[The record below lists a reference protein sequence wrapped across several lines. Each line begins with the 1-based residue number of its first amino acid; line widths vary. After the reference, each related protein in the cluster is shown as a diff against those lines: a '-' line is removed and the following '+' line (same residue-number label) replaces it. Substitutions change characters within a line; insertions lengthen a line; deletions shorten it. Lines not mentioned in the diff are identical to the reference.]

1 MTFVPRQSAKCLLA
15 SLLFILLCLP
25 DGLFAAQRAESTAGV
40 VVSGSPQSTEAGIRI
55 LKQGGTAADAAV
67 AVSLTLG
74 VTEPFNS
81 GLGGK
86 LVVLYY
92 DAASGKVSYLEAL
105 ETAPAGMSVE
115 AMRARPAEERK
126 RGYPSSAIPGCVAG
140 LEMMQKKWGKMSW
153 RDLVKPAVGYARE
166 GFPLAD
172 KQIVEFQ
179 NKFDL
184 VTKDPE
190 AAKIYYPG
198 GKVPTNNAILKNPD
212 LAKTMEEMGE
222 NGPRAFYTGEIAD
235 RLVAASKKGGGAFAR
250 EDFKNYRARE
260 FPPLVQDYKSYRIFA
275 GAPPITGGA
284 TVLLTLKSLETKDW
298 AKTASMSLG
307 RVEQVARAWQAILPI
322 VSSNFGDTPDQP
334 QRIEKVFSGESL
346 STLAKTVLGSGPGQ
360 PPAAADEVT
369 PESSETTHFIVID
382 KAGNIVCATQSLSL
396 HWGAAV
402 VAPGTGILLNNSLSN
417 FGFGP
422 KKYVNS
428 AEPGKRPRSTMA
440 PVIVMEKGKPCIV
453 LGSPASDRIPTGV
466 YQVLSNLID
475 FGMDPVAAIDQPRFH
490 LNRAKSPSEPK
501 NALDL
506 EEGFDA
512 VLAEE
517 LKKNWQ
523 TSFKQRNQYYF
534 GSVNVV
540 RILPDGKRE
549 GFADERRTNVA
560 AGE

>member
-1 MTFVPRQSAKCLLA
+1 MTLAPRQSLKSILSAVFLFSFFCP
-15 SLLFILLCLP
+15 SLFS
-25 DGLFAAQRAESTAGV
+25 AQKAESAGGV

-55 LKQGGTAADAAV
+55 LKQGGSAADAAV

-92 DAASGKVSYLEAL
+92 DASNGKVSFLDAI

-115 AMRARPAEERK
+115 AMRSLSSTDRS
-126 RGYPSSAIPGCVAG
+126 RGWHSAAVPGCAAG
-140 LEMMQKKWGKMSW
+140 LELMQKKWGKLSW
-153 RDLVKPAVGYARE
+153 KELVKPAVGYARD

-172 KQIVEFQ
+172 KQLVEFG

-198 GKVPTNNAILKNPD
+198 KKVPEKNAILKNPD
-212 LAKTMEEMGE
+212 LARTMELMGDK
-222 NGPRAFYTGEIAD
+222 GPQEFYQGDIAD
-235 RLVAASKKGGGAFAR
+235 KLVSASKKGGGSFAK
-250 EDFKNYRARE
+250 EDFKNYRPRE
-260 FPPLVQDYKSYRIFA
+260 FAPLEQDYKSYHIYA

-284 TVLLTLKSLETKDW
+284 TVLLTLKSLE
-298 AKTASMSLG
+298 AKNWSNTISMSLA
-307 RVEQVARAWQAILPI
+307 RIEQVARAWQNIYPI
-322 VSSNFGDTPDQP
+322 VSSNFGDTPDRAE
-334 QRIEKVFSGESL
+334 RIQKVFSKESL
-346 STLAKTVLGSGPGQ
+346 SALAKNVLDSSTPDS
-360 PPAAADEVT
+360 AAGADES
-369 PESSETTHFIVID
+369 PENAETTHFIVMD

-402 VAPGTGILLNNSLSN
+402 VAPSTGILLNDSLSN
-417 FGFGP
+417 FGFGTR
-422 KKYVNS
+422 KYVNS

-440 PVIVMEKGKPCIV
+440 PVIVMEKGKPVIA

-475 FGMDPVAAIDQPRFH
+475 FAMNPIAAIDQPRFH

-501 NALDL
+501 NALEL

-512 VLAEE
+512 SLAED

-523 TSFKQRNQYYF
+523 ISFKKKDQYYF

-549 GFADERRTNVA
+549 AFADERRTNVA

>member
-1 MTFVPRQSAKCLLA
+1 MTLDTRQSFISAA
-15 SLLFILLCLP
+15 AALFFFSFLCP
-25 DGLFAAQRAESTAGV
+25 TLFSAQKAVSTGGI

-55 LKQGGTAADAAV
+55 LKEGGTAADAAV

-86 LVVLYY
+86 LVILYY
-92 DAASGKVSYLEAL
+92 DASNGKISYIDAI

-115 AMRARPAEERK
+115 SMRALSSSDRS
-126 RGYPSSAIPGCVAG
+126 RGWHSVAIPGCAAG
-140 LEMMQKKWGKMSW
+140 LELMHKKWGKLPW
-153 RDLVKPAVGYARE
+153 KELVKPAVGYARE
-166 GFPLAD
+166 GFPLAE
-172 KQIVEFQ
+172 KQIVEFG

-198 GKVPTNNAILKNPD
+198 GKVPENNAILKNPD
-212 LAKTMEEMGE
+212 LAKTMESMGDK
-222 NGPRAFYTGEIAD
+222 GPQEFYQGEIAD
-235 RLVAASKKGGGAFAR
+235 KLVTASKKGGGSFAK
-250 EDFKNYRARE
+250 EDFKNYKARE
-260 FPPLVQDYKSYRIFA
+260 FPPLLQDYKSYRIYA
-275 GAPPITGGA
+275 GAPPVTGGA
-284 TVLLTLKSLETKDW
+284 TVLLTLKSLE
-298 AKTASMSLG
+298 AKVWGNIASMSLA
-307 RVEQVARAWQAILPI
+307 RIEQVARAWQNIYPV
-322 VSSNFGDTPDQP
+322 VSSNLADTEDRTE
-334 QRIEKVFSGESL
+334 RINKVFSKESL
-346 STLAKTVLGSGPGQ
+346 ADLAKKALD
-360 PPAAADEVT
+360 AAPSSPNETEEAT
-369 PESSETTHFIVID
+369 PESAETTHFIVID

-402 VAPGTGILLNNSLSN
+402 VASGTGILLNDSLSN
-417 FGFGP
+417 FGFGT

-440 PVIVMEKGKPCIV
+440 PVIVVEKGKPVIA

-466 YQVLSNLID
+466 YQVLSNMID
-475 FGMDPVAAIDQPRFH
+475 FAMDPIAAIDQPRFH

-501 NALDL
+501 NALEL
-506 EEGFDA
+506 EEGFDPT
-512 VLAEE
+512 LAEE
-517 LKKNWQ
+517 LKKNWK
-523 TSFKQRNQYYF
+523 TSFKQKNQYFF

-549 GFADERRTNVA
+549 AFADERRTNVA

>member
-25 DGLFAAQRAESTAGV
+25 DGLFAAQKAESTAGV

-115 AMRARPAEERK
+115 AIRARPAEERK
-126 RGYPSSAIPGCVAG
+126 RGYPSSAIPGCAAG

-198 GKVPTNNAILKNPD
+198 GQTPTNNQILKNPD
-212 LAKTMEEMGE
+212 LARTMEIMGE
-222 NGPRAFYTGEIAD
+222 KGPKAFYDGEIAD

-250 EDFKNYRARE
+250 EDFRNYQARE
-260 FPPLVQDYKSYRIFA
+260 FPPLVQDYKSYRVFA

-284 TVLLTLKSLETKDW
+284 TVLLTLKSLEGKDW
-298 AKTASMSLG
+298 ADIAPMSLG
-307 RVEQVARAWQAILPI
+307 RVEQVARAWQSIYPA
-322 VSSNFGDTPDQP
+322 VASNFADTPDRAE
-334 QRIEKVFSGESL
+334 RIAKIFSKENL
-346 STLAKTVLGSGPGQ
+346 ADLAKKVLTATA
-360 PPAAADEVT
+360 PASTEPEETT
-369 PESSETTHFIVID
+369 PESAETTHFIVID

-440 PVIVMEKGKPCIV
+440 PVIVTEKGKPVIA
-453 LGSPASDRIPTGV
+453 LGSPASDRIPTGI
-466 YQVLSNLID
+466 YQVLSNMID

-490 LNRAKSPSEPK
+490 LTRAKSPSEPK
-501 NALDL
+501 NSLEL
-506 EEGFDA
+506 EEGFDT

-523 TSFKQRNQYYF
+523 TSFKQKNQYYF

>member
-1 MTFVPRQSAKCLLA
+1 
-15 SLLFILLCLP
+15 
-25 DGLFAAQRAESTAGV
+25 
-40 VVSGSPQSTEAGIRI
+40 
-55 LKQGGTAADAAV
+55 
-67 AVSLTLG
+67 
-74 VTEPFNS
+74 
-81 GLGGK
+81 
-86 LVVLYY
+86 
-92 DAASGKVSYLEAL
+92 
-105 ETAPAGMSVE
+105 
-115 AMRARPAEERK
+115 
-126 RGYPSSAIPGCVAG
+126 
-140 LEMMQKKWGKMSW
+140 MQKKWGKLSW
-153 RDLVKPAVGYARE
+153 KELVKPAVGYARD

-172 KQIVEFQ
+172 KQIVEFG

-198 GKVPTNNAILKNPD
+198 KKVPEKNAILKNPD
-212 LAKTMEEMGE
+212 LAKTMESMGDK
-222 NGPRAFYTGEIAD
+222 GPQEFYQGEIAD
-235 RLVAASKKGGGAFAR
+235 KLVSASKKGGGFYAK

-260 FPPLVQDYKSYRIFA
+260 FAPLEQDYKSYHIYA
-275 GAPPITGGA
+275 GAPPISGGA
-284 TVLLTLKSLETKDW
+284 TVLLTLKSLEAKDW
-298 AKTASMSLG
+298 SNTISMSLA
-307 RVEQVARAWQAILPI
+307 RIEQVARAWQKIYPI
-322 VSSNFGDTPDQP
+322 VSSNFGDTPDRAE
-334 QRIEKVFSGESL
+334 RIQKVFSKESL
-346 STLAKTVLGSGPGQ
+346 SALAKSVLDASTPDSATG
-360 PPAAADEVT
+360 ADES
-369 PESSETTHFIVID
+369 PENAETTHFIVMD

-402 VAPGTGILLNNSLSN
+402 VAPGTGILLNDSLSN
-417 FGFGP
+417 FGFGT

-440 PVIVMEKGKPCIV
+440 PVIVMEKSKPVIAI
-453 LGSPASDRIPTGV
+453 GSPASDRIPTGV

-475 FGMDPVAAIDQPRFH
+475 FTMDPIAAIDQPRFH

-512 VLAEE
+512 SLAED

-523 TSFKQRNQYYF
+523 ISFKKKDQYYF

-549 GFADERRTNVA
+549 AFADERRTNVA

>member
-1 MTFVPRQSAKCLLA
+1 MTLVHRQSLKSIFSAV
-15 SLLFILLCLP
+15 LLFSFFCP
-25 DGLFAAQRAESTAGV
+25 ALFSAQKAESTGGV

-86 LVVLYY
+86 LVILYY
-92 DAASGKVSYLEAL
+92 DASNGKVSYIDAI

-115 AMRARPAEERK
+115 AMRSL
-126 RGYPSSAIPGCVAG
+126 SSADRSRGWHSAAVPGCAAG
-140 LEMMQKKWGKMSW
+140 LEVMQKKWGKLSW
-153 RDLVKPAVGYARE
+153 KELVKPAVGYARD

-172 KQIVEFQ
+172 KQIVEFG

-198 GKVPTNNAILKNPD
+198 KKVPETNAILKNPD
-212 LAKTMEEMGE
+212 LARTMESMGDK
-222 NGPRAFYTGEIAD
+222 GPQEFYQGEIAD
-235 RLVAASKKGGGAFAR
+235 KLVSASKKGGGFYAK

-260 FPPLVQDYKSYRIFA
+260 FAPLEQDYKSYHIYA
-275 GAPPITGGA
+275 GAPPISGGA
-284 TVLLTLKSLETKDW
+284 TVLLTLKSLEAKDW
-298 AKTASMSLG
+298 SNTISMSLA
-307 RVEQVARAWQAILPI
+307 RIEQVARAWQKIYPV
-322 VSSNFGDTPDQP
+322 VSSNFGDTQDRAE
-334 QRIEKVFSGESL
+334 RIQKVFSKESL
-346 STLAKTVLGSGPGQ
+346 SALAKSVLDASTPDSATG
-360 PPAAADEVT
+360 ADET
-369 PESSETTHFIVID
+369 TENADTTHFIVMD

-402 VAPGTGILLNNSLSN
+402 VAPGTGILLNDSLSN
-417 FGFGP
+417 FGFGT

-440 PVIVMEKGKPCIV
+440 PVIVMEKGKPVIAI
-453 LGSPASDRIPTGV
+453 GSPASDRIPTGV

-475 FGMDPVAAIDQPRFH
+475 FTMDPIAAIDQPRFH

-506 EEGFDA
+506 EEGFDSS
-512 VLAEE
+512 LAED

-523 TSFKQRNQYYF
+523 ISFKKKDQYYF

-549 GFADERRTNVA
+549 AFADERRTNVA

>member
-1 MTFVPRQSAKCLLA
+1 MTLDTRQSFISVVAA
-15 SLLFILLCLP
+15 LFLFSFLCP
-25 DGLFAAQRAESTAGV
+25 TLFSAQKAESTSGV

-86 LVVLYY
+86 LVILYY
-92 DAASGKVSYLEAL
+92 DASNGKISYIDAI

-115 AMRARPAEERK
+115 SMRALSSSDRS
-126 RGYPSSAIPGCVAG
+126 RGWHSVAIPGCAAG
-140 LEMMQKKWGKMSW
+140 LELMHKKWGKLPW
-153 RDLVKPAVGYARE
+153 KELVKPAVGYARE
-166 GFPLAD
+166 GFPLAE
-172 KQIVEFQ
+172 KQIVEFG

-198 GKVPTNNAILKNPD
+198 GKVPEKNAILKNPD
-212 LAKTMEEMGE
+212 LAKTMESMGDK
-222 NGPRAFYTGEIAD
+222 GPQEFYQGEIAD
-235 RLVAASKKGGGAFAR
+235 KLVTASKKGGGSFAK
-250 EDFKNYRARE
+250 EDFKNYKARE
-260 FPPLVQDYKSYRIFA
+260 FPPLLQDYKSYLIYA
-275 GAPPITGGA
+275 GAPPVTGGA
-284 TVLLTLKSLETKDW
+284 TVLLTLKSLE
-298 AKTASMSLG
+298 AKVWGNIASMSLA
-307 RVEQVARAWQAILPI
+307 RIEQVAWAWQNIYPV
-322 VSSNFGDTPDQP
+322 VSSNLADTEDRTE
-334 QRIEKVFSGESL
+334 RINKVFSKESL
-346 STLAKTVLGSGPGQ
+346 ADLAKKALD
-360 PPAAADEVT
+360 AAPSSPNETEEAT
-369 PESSETTHFIVID
+369 PESAETTHFIVID

-402 VAPGTGILLNNSLSN
+402 VASGTGILLNNSLSN
-417 FGFGP
+417 FGFGT

-428 AEPGKRPRSTMA
+428 AEPKKRPRSTMA
-440 PVIVMEKGKPCIV
+440 PVIVMEKGKPVIA

-466 YQVLSNLID
+466 YQVLSNMID
-475 FGMDPVAAIDQPRFH
+475 FAMDPIAAIDQPRFH

-501 NALDL
+501 NALEL
-506 EEGFDA
+506 EEGFDPT
-512 VLAEE
+512 LAEE

-523 TSFKQRNQYYF
+523 TSFKQKNQYFF

-540 RILPDGKRE
+540 RILSDGKRE
-549 GFADERRTNVA
+549 AFADERRTNVA

>member
-1 MTFVPRQSAKCLLA
+1 MTLVPRQSFKSFLPA
-15 SLLFILLCLP
+15 LFLFSFFCP
-25 DGLFAAQRAESTAGV
+25 TLFAAQKAVSTGGI

-92 DAASGKVSYLEAL
+92 DVSNGKVSYIDAI

-115 AMRARPAEERK
+115 AMRAL
-126 RGYPSSAIPGCVAG
+126 SSAERSRGWHSAAVPGCAAG
-140 LEMMQKKWGKMSW
+140 LELMHKKWGKLPW
-153 RDLVKPAVGYARE
+153 KELVKPAVEYARD
-166 GFPLAD
+166 GFPLSD
-172 KQIVEFQ
+172 KQIVEFG

-198 GKVPTNNAILKNPD
+198 GKVPQRNAILKNPD
-212 LAKTMEEMGE
+212 LAKTMESMGDK
-222 NGPRAFYTGEIAD
+222 GPNAFYEGEIAD
-235 RLVAASKKGGGAFAR
+235 KLVTASKKGGGSFAK
-250 EDFKNYRARE
+250 EDFKNYKARE
-260 FPPLVQDYKSYRIFA
+260 LPPLLQDYKSYRIYA
-275 GAPPITGGA
+275 GAPPVTGGA
-284 TVLLTLKSLETKDW
+284 TVLLTLKSLEAKVW
-298 AKTASMSLG
+298 ATIASMSLA
-307 RVEQVARAWQAILPI
+307 RIEQVARAWQNIYPV
-322 VSSNFGDTPDQP
+322 VSSNLADTEDRAD
-334 QRIEKVFSGESL
+334 RINKVFSKESL
-346 STLAKTVLGSGPGQ
+346 ADLAKKALD
-360 PPAAADEVT
+360 AAPSAPSETEEAT
-369 PESSETTHFIVID
+369 PESAETTHFIVID

-402 VAPGTGILLNNSLSN
+402 VASGTGILLNDSLSN
-417 FGFGP
+417 FGFGT

-440 PVIVMEKGKPCIV
+440 PVIVMEKGKPVIAI
-453 LGSPASDRIPTGV
+453 GSPASDRIPTGV

-475 FGMDPVAAIDQPRFH
+475 FDMDPIAAIDQPRFH
-490 LNRAKSPSEPK
+490 LTRAKSPSEPK
-501 NALDL
+501 NALEL
-506 EEGFDA
+506 EEGFDPT
-512 VLAEE
+512 LAEE
-517 LKKNWQ
+517 LKKNWK
-523 TSFKQRNQYYF
+523 TSFKQKNQYYF

>member
-1 MTFVPRQSAKCLLA
+1 MTFGSRQSAKYIFPLF
-15 SLLFILLCLP
+15 LLFLLLTCQPLP
-25 DGLFAAQRAESTAGV
+25 AAQKAESKGGI

-92 DAASGKVSYLEAL
+92 DAAGGKISYIEAL
-105 ETAPAGMSVE
+105 ETAPMGMSVE
-115 AMRARPAEERK
+115 AMRAISSSERS
-126 RGYPSSAIPGCVAG
+126 RGWHSAAVPGCAAG
-140 LEMMQKKWGKMSW
+140 LEVIQKKWGKMSW
-153 RDLVKPAVGYARE
+153 RDLVKPAVGYARD

-179 NKFDL
+179 NKFEL

-212 LAKTMEEMGE
+212 LAKTMELIGDK
-222 NGPRAFYTGEIAD
+222 GPKAFYEGEIAEK
-235 RLVAASKKGGGAFAR
+235 LVAASKKGGGAFAK
-250 EDFKNYRARE
+250 EDFKNYKARE
-260 FPPLVQDYKSYRIFA
+260 FPPLVQDYKSYRIYA

-284 TVLLTLKSLETKDW
+284 TVLLSLKSLEAKDW
-298 AKTASMSLG
+298 GNTASMSLG
-307 RVEQVARAWQAILPI
+307 RIEQVAHAWQNIFPI
-322 VSSNFGDTPDQP
+322 VASNFGDTPDQP
-334 QRIEKVFSGESL
+334 ERIAKVFSKESL
-346 STLAKTVLGSGPGQ
+346 AELSKKVLD
-360 PPAAADEVT
+360 AAAPTGATEGDES
-369 PESSETTHFIVID
+369 PENAETTHFIVMD

-402 VAPGTGILLNNSLSN
+402 VAPSTGILLNDSLSN
-417 FGFGP
+417 FGFGT

-440 PVIVMEKGKPCIV
+440 PVIVTEKGKAVIA
-453 LGSPASDRIPTGV
+453 LGSPASERIPTGV

-475 FGMDPVAAIDQPRFH
+475 FAMDPVAAIDQPRFH
-490 LNRAKSPSEPK
+490 LKRSKSTSEPK
-501 NALDL
+501 NALEL
-506 EEGFDA
+506 EEGFDTS
-512 VLAEE
+512 LAEE

>member
-1 MTFVPRQSAKCLLA
+1 MTFGPRQSLKSVFFSALFLFFLCP
-15 SLLFILLCLP
+15 SLFS
-25 DGLFAAQRAESTAGV
+25 AQKAESLGGV

-55 LKQGGTAADAAV
+55 LKAGGTAADAAV

-92 DAASGKVSYLEAL
+92 DAATGKISYLDAL
-105 ETAPAGMSVE
+105 EAAPLGMSVE
-115 AMRARPAEERK
+115 AMAK
-126 RGYPSSAIPGCVAG
+126 IPSSERSRGWHSAAVPGCAAG
-140 LEMMQKKWGKMSW
+140 LEMMQKKWGKLSW
-153 RDLVKPAVGYARE
+153 RELVKPAVGYAHD

-172 KQIVEFQ
+172 KQIVEFG

-212 LAKTMEEMGE
+212 LAKTMELLGDK
-222 NGPRAFYTGEIAD
+222 GPRAFYEGEIAEK
-235 RLVAASKKGGGAFAR
+235 LVTASKKGGGAFAK
-250 EDFKNYRARE
+250 EDFKKYQARE
-260 FPPLVQDYKSYRIFA
+260 FPPLVQDYKTYRIYA

-284 TVLLTLKSLETKDW
+284 TVLLTLKSLESKVWGTI
-298 AKTASMSLG
+298 ASMSLG
-307 RVEQVARAWQAILPI
+307 RIEQVAHAWQNIYPVVA
-322 VSSNFGDTPDQP
+322 SNLADTEDRTE
-334 QRIEKVFSGESL
+334 RINKVFSKESL
-346 STLAKTVLGSGPGQ
+346 ADLAKKALEAM
-360 PPAAADEVT
+360 PPATTETDES
-369 PESSETTHFIVID
+369 PENAETTHFIVMD

-402 VAPGTGILLNNSLSN
+402 VAPGTGILLNDSLAN

-422 KKYVNS
+422 RKYVNS

-440 PVIVMEKGKPCIV
+440 PVIVLEKGKPVIAI
-453 LGSPASDRIPTGV
+453 GSPASDRIPTGV
-466 YQVLSNLID
+466 YQVLSNMID
-475 FGMDPVAAIDQPRFH
+475 FSMDPVAAIDQPRFH
-490 LNRAKSPSEPK
+490 LKRAKSPSEPK

-512 VLAEE
+512 PLAEE

-523 TSFKQRNQYYF
+523 ISFKQKNQYYF

-540 RILPDGKRE
+540 RMMPDGKRE
-549 GFADERRTNVA
+549 AFADERRTNVA

>member
-1 MTFVPRQSAKCLLA
+1 MTFGSRQSSKSVLVTF
-15 SLLFILLCLP
+15 SLLFFLAP
-25 DGLFAAQRAESTAGV
+25 SLFSTQKAESTGGV

-92 DAASGKVSYLEAL
+92 NASNGKISYIDAI

-115 AMRARPAEERK
+115 AMRAL
-126 RGYPSSAIPGCVAG
+126 SSADRSRGWHSAAVPGCAAG
-140 LEMMQKKWGKMSW
+140 LELMQKKWGKLSW
-153 RDLVKPAVGYARE
+153 KELVKPAVGYARD
-166 GFPLAD
+166 GFPLAE
-172 KQIVEFQ
+172 KQIVEFG

-190 AAKIYYPG
+190 ATKIYYPG
-198 GKVPTNNAILKNPD
+198 KKVPEKNAILKNPD
-212 LAKTMEEMGE
+212 LARTMESMGDK
-222 NGPRAFYTGEIAD
+222 GPQEFYQGEIAEK
-235 RLVAASKKGGGAFAR
+235 LVSASNKGGGFFAK
-250 EDFKNYRARE
+250 EDFKNYRPRE
-260 FPPLVQDYKSYRIFA
+260 FAPLEQDYKSYHIYA
-275 GAPPITGGA
+275 GAPPANGGA
-284 TVLLTLKSLETKDW
+284 TVLLTLKSLE
-298 AKTASMSLG
+298 AKVWGTITSMSLA
-307 RVEQVARAWQAILPI
+307 RIEQVARAWQNIYPL
-322 VSSNFGDTPDQP
+322 VSSNLADTEDRTE
-334 QRIEKVFSGESL
+334 RINKVFSKESL
-346 STLAKTVLGSGPGQ
+346 AGLAKKALDAA
-360 PPAAADEVT
+360 PPAPNETEEAT
-369 PESSETTHFIVID
+369 PESAETTHFIVMD
-382 KAGNIVCATQSLSL
+382 NAGNIVCATQSLSL

-402 VAPGTGILLNNSLSN
+402 VAPGTGILLNDSLSN
-417 FGFGP
+417 FGFGT

-440 PVIVMEKGKPCIV
+440 PVIVMEKGKPVIAI
-453 LGSPASDRIPTGV
+453 GSPASDRIPTGV
-466 YQVLSNLID
+466 YQVLSNMID
-475 FGMDPVAAIDQPRFH
+475 FAMDPIAAIDQPRFH

-506 EEGFDA
+506 EEGFDS
-512 VLAEE
+512 VLAED

-523 TSFKQRNQYYF
+523 VSFKKKDQYYF

-549 GFADERRTNVA
+549 AYADERRTNVA

>member
-1 MTFVPRQSAKCLLA
+1 MTLDTRQSFISVVAA
-15 SLLFILLCLP
+15 LFLFSFLCP
-25 DGLFAAQRAESTAGV
+25 TLFSAQKAESTSGV

-55 LKQGGTAADAAV
+55 LKEGGTAADAAV

-86 LVVLYY
+86 LVILYY
-92 DAASGKVSYLEAL
+92 DASNGKVSYIDAI

-115 AMRARPAEERK
+115 AMRALSSAERS
-126 RGYPSSAIPGCVAG
+126 RGWHSVAIPGCGAG
-140 LEMMQKKWGKMSW
+140 LELMHKKWGKLPW
-153 RDLVKPAVGYARE
+153 KELVKPAVGYARE
-166 GFPLAD
+166 GFPLAE
-172 KQIVEFQ
+172 KQIVEFG

-184 VTKDPE
+184 VTKDLE

-198 GKVPTNNAILKNPD
+198 GKVPENNAILKNPD
-212 LAKTMEEMGE
+212 LAKTMESMGDK
-222 NGPRAFYTGEIAD
+222 GPQEFYQGEIAD
-235 RLVAASKKGGGAFAR
+235 KLVTASKKGGGSFAK
-250 EDFKNYRARE
+250 EDFKNYKARE
-260 FPPLVQDYKSYRIFA
+260 FPPLLQDYKSYRIYA
-275 GAPPITGGA
+275 GAPPVTGGA
-284 TVLLTLKSLETKDW
+284 TVLLTLKSLE
-298 AKTASMSLG
+298 AKVWGNIASMSLA
-307 RVEQVARAWQAILPI
+307 RIEQVARAWQNIYPV
-322 VSSNFGDTPDQP
+322 VSSNLADTEDRTE
-334 QRIEKVFSGESL
+334 RINKVFSKESL
-346 STLAKTVLGSGPGQ
+346 ADLAKKALD
-360 PPAAADEVT
+360 AAPSAPNETEEAT
-369 PESSETTHFIVID
+369 PESAETTHFIVID

-402 VAPGTGILLNNSLSN
+402 VASGTGILLNDSLSN
-417 FGFGP
+417 FGFGT

-440 PVIVMEKGKPCIV
+440 PVIVVEKGKPVIA

-466 YQVLSNLID
+466 YQVLSNMID
-475 FGMDPVAAIDQPRFH
+475 FAMDPIAAIDQPRFH

-501 NALDL
+501 NALEL
-506 EEGFDA
+506 EEGFDPT
-512 VLAEE
+512 LAEE
-517 LKKNWQ
+517 LKKNWK
-523 TSFKQRNQYYF
+523 TSFKQKNQYYF

>member
-1 MTFVPRQSAKCLLA
+1 MSFGSRQSGKYLASVFGLLA
-15 SLLFILLCLP
+15 LLSIPLP
-25 DGLFAAQRAESTAGV
+25 AAQKAESTGGI
-40 VVSGSPQSTEAGIRI
+40 VVSGSPQSTEAGLRI
-55 LKQGGTAADAAV
+55 LKEGGNAADAAV

-86 LVVLYY
+86 LVALYY
-92 DAASGKVSYLEAL
+92 DAATGKVSYLEAL
-105 ETAPAGMSVE
+105 ETAPQAMSVE
-115 AMRARPAEERK
+115 KMRAIPAEERK
-126 RGYPSSAIPGCVAG
+126 RGWQSAAIPGCVAG
-140 LEMMQKKWGKMSW
+140 LELLHKKWGKLPW
-153 RDLVKPAVGYARE
+153 RDLVKPAVGYARD
-166 GFPLAD
+166 GFPIGE

-190 AAKIYYPG
+190 AGRIYYPG

-212 LAKTMEEMGE
+212 LAKTMEIMGE
-222 NGPRAFYTGEIAD
+222 KGPKAFYEGEIAD
-235 RLVAASKKGGGAFAR
+235 KLVAASKKGGGAFAK
-250 EDFKNYRARE
+250 EDFKKYQVRE
-260 FPPLVQDYKSYRIFA
+260 FPPLVQDYKTYRIFA

-284 TVLLTLKSLETKDW
+284 TVLLSLKSLEAKDW
-298 AKTASMSLG
+298 GNTASMSLG
-307 RVEQVARAWQAILPI
+307 RVEQVAHAWQNIYPLVA
-322 VSSNFGDTPDQP
+322 SNFGDTPDREE
-334 QRIEKVFSGESL
+334 RIAKVFSKESL
-346 STLAKTVLGSGPGQ
+346 AELTQKTMTATAPASTEPEEA
-360 PPAAADEVT
+360 T
-369 PESSETTHFIVID
+369 PESAETTHFIVID
-382 KAGNIVCATQSLSL
+382 KTGNIVCATQSLSL

-402 VAPGTGILLNNSLSN
+402 VAPGTGILMNNSLSN

-440 PVIVMEKGKPCIV
+440 PVIVTEKGKAILA
-453 LGSPASDRIPTGV
+453 LGSPASERIPTGV

-490 LNRAKSPSEPK
+490 LKRAKSVAEPA
-501 NALDL
+501 NALEL
-506 EEGFDA
+506 EEGFDTA
-512 VLAEE
+512 LAEE

-523 TSFKQRNQYYF
+523 VGFKQKNQYYF

-540 RILPDGKRE
+540 RILPDGKHE

>member
-1 MTFVPRQSAKCLLA
+1 MTFGSRQSLKF
-15 SLLFILLCLP
+15 LFYSALCLVSLCP
-25 DGLFAAQRAESTAGV
+25 SLFSAQKAESLGGV

-55 LKQGGTAADAAV
+55 LKAGGTAADAAV
-67 AVSLTLG
+67 AVSLALG

-92 DAASGKVSYLEAL
+92 DASSGKVSYIEAL
-105 ETAPAGMSVE
+105 EAAPLGMSVE
-115 AMRARPAEERK
+115 AMAK
-126 RGYPSSAIPGCVAG
+126 IPSSERSRGWHSAAIPGCAAG
-140 LEMMQKKWGKMSW
+140 LEMMQKKWGKLSW
-153 RDLVKPAVGYARE
+153 RELVKPAVGYARD

-172 KQIVEFQ
+172 KQIVEFG

-198 GKVPTNNAILKNPD
+198 GKVPTNNATLKNPD
-212 LAKTMEEMGE
+212 LAKTMELMGDK
-222 NGPRAFYTGEIAD
+222 GPRAFYEGEIAD
-235 RLVAASKKGGGAFAR
+235 KLVTASKHGGGAFAK
-250 EDFKNYRARE
+250 EDFKKYQARE
-260 FPPLVQDYKSYRIFA
+260 FPPLVQDYKTYRIYA

-284 TVLLTLKSLETKDW
+284 TVLLTLKSLESKIWGTI
-298 AKTASMSLG
+298 ASMSLG
-307 RVEQVARAWQAILPI
+307 RIEQVAHAWQNIYPVVA
-322 VSSNFGDTPDQP
+322 SNLADTDDRTE
-334 QRIEKVFSGESL
+334 RINKVFSKESL
-346 STLAKTVLGSGPGQ
+346 ADLAKKALEAM
-360 PPAAADEVT
+360 PPATSET
-369 PESSETTHFIVID
+369 EESPENAETTHFIVMD

-402 VAPGTGILLNNSLSN
+402 VAPGTGILLNDSLSN

-422 KKYVNS
+422 RKYVNS

-440 PVIVMEKGKPCIV
+440 PVIVLEKGKPVIAI
-453 LGSPASDRIPTGV
+453 GSPASDRIPTGV
-466 YQVLSNLID
+466 YQVLSNMID
-475 FGMDPVAAIDQPRFH
+475 FSMDPAAAIDQPRFH
-490 LNRAKSPSEPK
+490 LKRAKSPSEPK

-512 VLAEE
+512 PLAEE

-523 TSFKQRNQYYF
+523 ISFKQKNQYYF

-540 RILPDGKRE
+540 RMMPDGKRE
-549 GFADERRTNVA
+549 AFADERRTNVA

>member
-1 MTFVPRQSAKCLLA
+1 MVGTLVRASWLLL
-15 SLLFILLCLP
+15 LLFSCHSLP
-25 DGLFAAQRAESTAGV
+25 AAQKAESKGGI

-55 LKQGGTAADAAV
+55 LKQGGNAADAAV

-92 DAASGKVSYLEAL
+92 EAASGKVSYVEAL
-105 ETAPAGMSVE
+105 ETAPLGMSVE
-115 AMRARPAEERK
+115 AMRALPAEERK
-126 RGYPSSAIPGCVAG
+126 RGWHSAAVPACAAG
-140 LEMMQKKWGKMSW
+140 LELLHKKWGKLSW
-153 RDLVKPAVGYARE
+153 RELVKPAVGYARD
-166 GFPLAD
+166 GFAIGE
-172 KQIVEFQ
+172 KQIVEFK

-198 GKVPTNNAILKNPD
+198 GQVPTNNAILKNPD
-212 LAKTMEEMGE
+212 LAKTMEIMGDK
-222 NGPRAFYTGEIAD
+222 GPGTFYEGEIAD
-235 RLVAASKKGGGAFAR
+235 RLVEASKKGGGAFAK
-250 EDFKNYRARE
+250 EDFKKYQARE
-260 FPPLVQDYKSYRIFA
+260 FPPLAQDYKNYRVFA

-284 TVLLTLKSLETKDW
+284 TVLLSLKSLEAKDW
-298 AKTASMSLG
+298 GQTASMSLG
-307 RVEQVARAWQAILPI
+307 RVEQVAHAWQNIYPI
-322 VSSNFGDTPDQP
+322 VASNFADTPDREE
-334 QRIEKVFSGESL
+334 RIAKVFAKQSL
-346 STLAKTVLGSGPGQ
+346 ADLSKAVLDATAQ
-360 PPAAADEVT
+360 PPAGETEEAT
-369 PESSETTHFIVID
+369 PESAETTHFIVID
-382 KAGNIVCATQSLSL
+382 QAGNIVCATQSLSL

-440 PVIVMEKGKPCIV
+440 PVIVTEKGKAVIA
-453 LGSPASDRIPTGV
+453 LGSPASERIPTGV

-475 FGMDPVAAIDQPRFH
+475 FGLDPVAAIDQPRFH
-490 LNRAKSPSEPK
+490 LKRAKSAGEPK
-501 NALDL
+501 NALEL
-506 EEGFDA
+506 EEGFEPA
-512 VLAEE
+512 LAEE

-523 TSFKQRNQYYF
+523 VGFKQRNQYYF

>member
-1 MTFVPRQSAKCLLA
+1 MTLAHRQSLKSILSAVF
-15 SLLFILLCLP
+15 LFSFFCP
-25 DGLFAAQRAESTAGV
+25 ALFSAQKAESAGGV

-55 LKQGGTAADAAV
+55 LKQGGSAADAAV

-92 DAASGKVSYLEAL
+92 DASNGKVSFLDAI

-115 AMRARPAEERK
+115 AMRSLSSTDRS
-126 RGYPSSAIPGCVAG
+126 RGWHSAAVPGCAAG
-140 LEMMQKKWGKMSW
+140 LELMQKKWGKLSW
-153 RDLVKPAVGYARE
+153 KELVKPAVGYARD

-172 KQIVEFQ
+172 KQIVEFG

-198 GKVPTNNAILKNPD
+198 KKVPEKNAILKNPD
-212 LAKTMEEMGE
+212 LARTMESMGDK
-222 NGPRAFYTGEIAD
+222 GPQEFYQGDIAD
-235 RLVAASKKGGGAFAR
+235 KLVSASKKGGGFFAK

-260 FPPLVQDYKSYRIFA
+260 FAPLEQDYKSYHIYA
-275 GAPPITGGA
+275 GAPPISGGA
-284 TVLLTLKSLETKDW
+284 TVLLTLKSLETKNW
-298 AKTASMSLG
+298 SNTISMSLG
-307 RVEQVARAWQAILPI
+307 RIEQVARAWQKIYPI
-322 VSSNFGDTPDQP
+322 VSSNFGDTPDRAE
-334 QRIEKVFSGESL
+334 RIQKVFSKESL
-346 STLAKTVLGSGPGQ
+346 SALAKNVLDSSTPDS
-360 PPAAADEVT
+360 AAGADES
-369 PESSETTHFIVID
+369 PENAETTHFIVMD

-402 VAPGTGILLNNSLSN
+402 VAPSTGILLNDSLSN
-417 FGFGP
+417 FGFGT

-440 PVIVMEKGKPCIV
+440 PVIVMEKGKPVIA

-475 FGMDPVAAIDQPRFH
+475 FAMNPIAAIDQPRFH

-501 NALDL
+501 NALEL

-512 VLAEE
+512 SLAED

-523 TSFKQRNQYYF
+523 ISFKKKDQYYF

-549 GFADERRTNVA
+549 AFADERRTNVA

>member
-1 MTFVPRQSAKCLLA
+1 MTLVFPQGTKYLLLHLLVLLA
-15 SLLFILLCLP
+15 VPSFL
-25 DGLFAAQRAESTAGV
+25 AAVQKAESTGGI

-86 LVVLYY
+86 LVVLHY
-92 DAASGKVSYLEAL
+92 DAATGRISYLEAL
-105 ETAPAGMSVE
+105 ETAPMAMSVE
-115 AMRARPAEERK
+115 TIRALPAEERK
-126 RGYPSSAIPGCVAG
+126 RGYVSCAIPGCAAG
-140 LEMMQKKWGKMSW
+140 LELLHKKWGKLSW
-153 RDLVKPAVGYARE
+153 RELVKPAVGYARD
-166 GFPLAD
+166 GFPIGE
-172 KQIVEFQ
+172 KQIVEFK

-198 GKVPTNNAILKNPD
+198 GKVPTNNAILKNPN
-212 LAKTMEEMGE
+212 LAKTLEILGDK
-222 NGPRAFYTGEIAD
+222 GPRAFYEGDIAD
-235 RLVAASKKGGGAFAR
+235 RLVAASKKGGGAFSQ
-250 EDFKNYRARE
+250 EDFKRYQARE
-260 FPPLVQDYKSYRIFA
+260 FPPLVQDYQGYRIFA

-284 TVLLTLKSLETKDW
+284 TVLLSLKSLEAKDW
-298 AKTASMSLG
+298 KNTVSMSLD
-307 RVEQVARAWQAILPI
+307 RIESVARAWQNIYPI
-322 VSSNFGDTPDQP
+322 VSTNFGDTPDQAE
-334 QRIEKVFSGESL
+334 RIQKVFSREN
-346 STLAKTVLGSGPGQ
+346 LAKLVEKVSATTLPQTDSPEMEQ
-360 PPAAADEVT
+360 A
-369 PESSETTHFIVID
+369 PESSETTQFLVVD
-382 KAGNIVCATQSLSL
+382 QAGNIVCATQSLSL

-417 FGFGP
+417 FGFGK
-422 KKYVNS
+422 KKYVNL

-440 PVIVMEKGKPCIV
+440 PVIITKNRKAVLA
-453 LGSPASDRIPTGV
+453 LGSPGSDRIPTGV
-466 YQVLSNLID
+466 YQVLSNMID

-490 LNRAKSPSEPK
+490 LKRAKSVSEPK
-501 NALDL
+501 NALEL

-512 VLAEE
+512 ALAEE

-523 TSFKQRNQYYF
+523 VGFKQKNQYYF
-534 GSVNVV
+534 GSVNLV

>member
-1 MTFVPRQSAKCLLA
+1 MTLQVQQSVNFIFLPVFLFLLPPP
-15 SLLFILLCLP
+15 CP
-25 DGLFAAQRAESTAGV
+25 AAQKAESTGGI

-55 LKQGGTAADAAV
+55 LKAGGTAADAAV

-86 LVVLYY
+86 LVALYY
-92 DAASGKVSYLEAL
+92 DAATGKISYLDAL
-105 ETAPAGMSVE
+105 ETAPMGMSVE
-115 AMRARPAEERK
+115 AMRAI
-126 RGYPSSAIPGCVAG
+126 PSSERTRGWHSAAVPGCAAG
-140 LEMMQKKWGKMSW
+140 LEMMQKKWGKLSW
-153 RDLVKPAVGYARE
+153 RELVKPAVGYARD

-190 AAKIYYPG
+190 AARIYYPG
-198 GKVPTNNAILKNPD
+198 GKVPTNNALLKNAD
-212 LAKTMEEMGE
+212 LAKTMEIMGDK
-222 NGPRAFYTGEIAD
+222 GPKAFYEGEIAEK
-235 RLVAASKKGGGAFAR
+235 LVEASKKGGGAFAK
-250 EDFKNYRARE
+250 EDFKKYQARE
-260 FPPLVQDYKSYRIFA
+260 FPPLVQDYKHYRIYA

-284 TVLLTLKSLETKDW
+284 TVLLSLKSLE
-298 AKTASMSLG
+298 AKEWGNTASMSLG
-307 RVEQVARAWQAILPI
+307 RIEQVAHAWQNIYPL
-322 VSSNFGDTPDQP
+322 VSSNLGDTPD
-334 QRIEKVFSGESL
+334 RAERLDKIFSKESL
-346 STLAKTVLGSGPGQ
+346 AELAKKVLSAAPPTPADAEESTL
-360 PPAAADEVT
+360 
-369 PESSETTHFIVID
+369 ESAETTHFIVMD

-402 VAPGTGILLNNSLSN
+402 VAPGTGILLNDSLSN

-440 PVIVMEKGKPCIV
+440 PVIVMEKGKPVIAI
-453 LGSPASDRIPTGV
+453 GSPASDRIPTGV

-475 FGMDPVAAIDQPRFH
+475 FGMDPIAAIDQPRFH
-490 LNRAKSPSEPK
+490 LKRAKSPSEPK
-501 NALDL
+501 NALEL

-512 VLAEE
+512 ALTDE
-517 LKKNWQ
+517 LKKNWEIG
-523 TSFKQRNQYYF
+523 FKQKNQYYF

-540 RILPDGKRE
+540 RILPEGKRE

>member
-1 MTFVPRQSAKCLLA
+1 
-15 SLLFILLCLP
+15 
-25 DGLFAAQRAESTAGV
+25 
-40 VVSGSPQSTEAGIRI
+40 
-55 LKQGGTAADAAV
+55 GGTAADAAV

-260 FPPLVQDYKSYRIFA
+260 FPR
-275 GAPPITGGA
+275 GCHRPPHPEVPRDQGLGQNRLDEPGTGGA
-284 TVLLTLKSLETKDW
+284 GGQGLADHSPDRLLQLWRHAGPTSADRKGFLRGKPVHLGENG
-298 AKTASMSLG
+298 ARVGPGTAS
-307 RVEQVARAWQAILPI
+307 R
-322 VSSNFGDTPDQP
+322 
-334 QRIEKVFSGESL
+334 
-346 STLAKTVLGSGPGQ
+346 
-360 PPAAADEVT
+360 
-369 PESSETTHFIVID
+369 
-382 KAGNIVCATQSLSL
+382 
-396 HWGAAV
+396 
-402 VAPGTGILLNNSLSN
+402 
-417 FGFGP
+417 
-422 KKYVNS
+422 
-428 AEPGKRPRSTMA
+428 RS
-440 PVIVMEKGKPCIV
+440 
-453 LGSPASDRIPTGV
+453 R
-466 YQVLSNLID
+466 
-475 FGMDPVAAIDQPRFH
+475 
-490 LNRAKSPSEPK
+490 
-501 NALDL
+501 
-506 EEGFDA
+506 
-512 VLAEE
+512 
-517 LKKNWQ
+517 
-523 TSFKQRNQYYF
+523 
-534 GSVNVV
+534 
-540 RILPDGKRE
+540 
-549 GFADERRTNVA
+549 
-560 AGE
+560 

>member
-1 MTFVPRQSAKCLLA
+1 MTLAPRQSLKSTISA
-15 SLLFILLCLP
+15 LF
-25 DGLFAAQRAESTAGV
+25 LFFFFCPAVFSAQKAESSGGV

-86 LVVLYY
+86 LVILYY
-92 DAASGKVSYLEAL
+92 DASNGKVSYIDAI
-105 ETAPAGMSVE
+105 ETAPTGMSVE
-115 AMRARPAEERK
+115 AMRAL
-126 RGYPSSAIPGCVAG
+126 SSADRSRGWHSAAVPGCAAG
-140 LEMMQKKWGKMSW
+140 LELMQKKWGKLSW
-153 RDLVKPAVGYARE
+153 KELVKPAVGYARD

-172 KQIVEFQ
+172 KQVVEFG

-198 GKVPTNNAILKNPD
+198 EKVPEKNAILKNPD
-212 LAKTMEEMGE
+212 LAKTMESMGDK
-222 NGPRAFYTGEIAD
+222 GPQEFYQGDIAD
-235 RLVAASKKGGGAFAR
+235 KLVSASKKGGGSFAK
-250 EDFKNYRARE
+250 EDFKNYRPRE
-260 FPPLVQDYKSYRIFA
+260 FAPLEQDYKSYHIYA
-275 GAPPITGGA
+275 GAPPISGGA
-284 TVLLTLKSLETKDW
+284 TVLLTLKSLEAKDW
-298 AKTASMSLG
+298 SNTISMSLG
-307 RVEQVARAWQAILPI
+307 RIEQVARAWQKIYPI
-322 VSSNFGDTPDQP
+322 VSSNFGDTPDRAE
-334 QRIEKVFSGESL
+334 RIQKVFSKESL
-346 STLAKTVLGSGPGQ
+346 SALAKSVLDSSTPGSPTG
-360 PPAAADEVT
+360 ADET
-369 PESSETTHFIVID
+369 TENADTTHFIVMD

-402 VAPGTGILLNNSLSN
+402 VTPGTGILLNNSLSN
-417 FGFGP
+417 FGFGT

-440 PVIVMEKGKPCIV
+440 PVIVMEKGKPVIA

-475 FGMDPVAAIDQPRFH
+475 FAMDPIAAIDQPRFH

-506 EEGFDA
+506 EEGFDSS
-512 VLAEE
+512 LAED

-523 TSFKQRNQYYF
+523 ISFKKKDQYYF

-549 GFADERRTNVA
+549 AFADERRTNVA

>member
-1 MTFVPRQSAKCLLA
+1 
-15 SLLFILLCLP
+15 
-25 DGLFAAQRAESTAGV
+25 
-40 VVSGSPQSTEAGIRI
+40 
-55 LKQGGTAADAAV
+55 
-67 AVSLTLG
+67 
-74 VTEPFNS
+74 
-81 GLGGK
+81 
-86 LVVLYY
+86 
-92 DAASGKVSYLEAL
+92 
-105 ETAPAGMSVE
+105 
-115 AMRARPAEERK
+115 
-126 RGYPSSAIPGCVAG
+126 
-140 LEMMQKKWGKMSW
+140 MQKKWGKLSW
-153 RDLVKPAVGYARE
+153 KELVKPAVGYARD

-172 KQIVEFQ
+172 KQIVEFG

-198 GKVPTNNAILKNPD
+198 KKVPEKNAILKNPD
-212 LAKTMEEMGE
+212 LAKTMESMGDK
-222 NGPRAFYTGEIAD
+222 GPQEFYQGEIAD
-235 RLVAASKKGGGAFAR
+235 KLVSASKKGGGFYAK

-260 FPPLVQDYKSYRIFA
+260 FAPLEQDYKSYHIYA
-275 GAPPITGGA
+275 GAPPISGGA
-284 TVLLTLKSLETKDW
+284 TVLLTLKSLEAKDW
-298 AKTASMSLG
+298 SNTISMSLA
-307 RVEQVARAWQAILPI
+307 RIEQVARAWQKIYPI
-322 VSSNFGDTPDQP
+322 VSSNFGDTPDRAE
-334 QRIEKVFSGESL
+334 RIQKVFSKESL
-346 STLAKTVLGSGPGQ
+346 SALAKSVLDASTPDSTTG
-360 PPAAADEVT
+360 ADES
-369 PESSETTHFIVID
+369 PENAETTHFIVMD

-402 VAPGTGILLNNSLSN
+402 VAPGTGILLNDSLSN
-417 FGFGP
+417 FGFGT

-440 PVIVMEKGKPCIV
+440 PVIVMEKSKPVIAI
-453 LGSPASDRIPTGV
+453 GSPASDRIPTGV

-475 FGMDPVAAIDQPRFH
+475 FTMDPIAAIDQPRFH

-512 VLAEE
+512 SLAED

-523 TSFKQRNQYYF
+523 ISFKKKDQYYF

-549 GFADERRTNVA
+549 AFADERRTNVA

>member
-1 MTFVPRQSAKCLLA
+1 MTLVHRQSLKSIFSAV
-15 SLLFILLCLP
+15 LLFSFFCP
-25 DGLFAAQRAESTAGV
+25 ALFSAQKAESTGGV

-92 DAASGKVSYLEAL
+92 DASNGKVSYMDAI

-115 AMRARPAEERK
+115 AMRAL
-126 RGYPSSAIPGCVAG
+126 SSADRSRGWHSAAVPGCAAG
-140 LEMMQKKWGKMSW
+140 LELMQKKWGKLSW
-153 RDLVKPAVGYARE
+153 KELVKPAVGYARD

-172 KQIVEFQ
+172 KQIVEFG

-184 VTKDPE
+184 VNKDPE
-190 AAKIYYPG
+190 AAKIYYPEK
-198 GKVPTNNAILKNPD
+198 KVPEKNAILKNPD
-212 LAKTMEEMGE
+212 LARTMELMGDK
-222 NGPRAFYTGEIAD
+222 GPQEFYQGEIAD
-235 RLVAASKKGGGAFAR
+235 KLVSASKKGGGFYAK

-260 FPPLVQDYKSYRIFA
+260 FAPLEQDYKSYHIYA
-275 GAPPITGGA
+275 GAPPISGGA
-284 TVLLTLKSLETKDW
+284 TVLLTLKSLEAKDW
-298 AKTASMSLG
+298 SNTISMSLA
-307 RVEQVARAWQAILPI
+307 RIEQVARAWQKIYPI
-322 VSSNFGDTPDQP
+322 VSSNFGDTPDRAE
-334 QRIEKVFSGESL
+334 RIQKVFSKESL
-346 STLAKTVLGSGPGQ
+346 SALAKSVLDASTPDSVTG
-360 PPAAADEVT
+360 ADES
-369 PESSETTHFIVID
+369 PENAETTHFIVMD

-402 VAPGTGILLNNSLSN
+402 VAPGTGILLNDSLSN
-417 FGFGP
+417 FGFGT

-440 PVIVMEKGKPCIV
+440 PVIVMEKSKPVIAI
-453 LGSPASDRIPTGV
+453 GSPASDRIPTGV

-475 FGMDPVAAIDQPRFH
+475 FTMDPIAAIDQPRFH

-512 VLAEE
+512 SLAED

-523 TSFKQRNQYYF
+523 ISFKKKDQYYF

-549 GFADERRTNVA
+549 AFADERRTNVA

>member
-1 MTFVPRQSAKCLLA
+1 MTFGSRQSLK
-15 SLLFILLCLP
+15 SLFYSALYLVFLCPSLFS
-25 DGLFAAQRAESTAGV
+25 AQKAESLGGV

-55 LKQGGTAADAAV
+55 LKAGGTAADAAV
-67 AVSLTLG
+67 AVSLALG

-92 DAASGKVSYLEAL
+92 DASSGKVSYIEAL
-105 ETAPAGMSVE
+105 EAAPLGMSVE
-115 AMRARPAEERK
+115 AMAK
-126 RGYPSSAIPGCVAG
+126 IPSSERSRGWHSAAIPGCAAG
-140 LEMMQKKWGKMSW
+140 LEVMQKRWGKLSW
-153 RDLVKPAVGYARE
+153 RELVKPAVGYARD

-172 KQIVEFQ
+172 KQIVEFG

-212 LAKTMEEMGE
+212 LAKTMEIMGDK
-222 NGPRAFYTGEIAD
+222 GPKAFYEAEIAEK
-235 RLVAASKKGGGAFAR
+235 LVAASKKGGGSFAK
-250 EDFKNYRARE
+250 EDFKSYKARE
-260 FPPLVQDYKSYRIFA
+260 FPPLVQDYKSYRIYA

-284 TVLLTLKSLETKDW
+284 TVLLTLKSLENKVW
-298 AKTASMSLG
+298 GAIASMSLG
-307 RVEQVARAWQAILPI
+307 RIEQVAHAWQNIYPVVA
-322 VSSNFGDTPDQP
+322 SNLADTEDRTE
-334 QRIEKVFSGESL
+334 RINKVFSKESL
-346 STLAKTVLGSGPGQ
+346 ADLAKKALEAM
-360 PPAAADEVT
+360 PPATTET
-369 PESSETTHFIVID
+369 EESPENAETTHFIVMD

-402 VAPGTGILLNNSLSN
+402 VAPGTGILLNDSLSN

-422 KKYVNS
+422 RKYVNS

-440 PVIVMEKGKPCIV
+440 PVIVLEKGKPVIAI
-453 LGSPASDRIPTGV
+453 GSPASDRIPTGV
-466 YQVLSNLID
+466 YQVLSNMID
-475 FGMDPVAAIDQPRFH
+475 FSMDPTAAIDQPRFH
-490 LNRAKSPSEPK
+490 LKRAKSPSEPK

-512 VLAEE
+512 SLAEE

-523 TSFKQRNQYYF
+523 ISFKQKNQYYF

-540 RILPDGKRE
+540 RMMPDGKRE
-549 GFADERRTNVA
+549 AFADERRTNVA

>member
-1 MTFVPRQSAKCLLA
+1 MTFVPPQSAKYAFIFFLLSGGALLA
-15 SLLFILLCLP
+15 
-25 DGLFAAQRAESTAGV
+25 AQKAESKGGI

-55 LKQGGTAADAAV
+55 LKQGGTAADVAV

-92 DAASGKVSYLEAL
+92 DAASGKISYVEAL
-105 ETAPAGMSVE
+105 EAAPLGMSVE
-115 AMRARPAEERK
+115 AMRALSSSERS
-126 RGYPSSAIPGCVAG
+126 RGWHSVAVPGCAAG
-140 LEMMQKKWGKMSW
+140 LEKIHKKWGKLPW
-153 RDLVKPAVGYARE
+153 RDLVKPAVGYAHD

-212 LAKTMEEMGE
+212 LARTMELMGE
-222 NGPRAFYTGEIAD
+222 KGPKAFYEGEIAD
-235 RLVAASKKGGGAFAR
+235 KLVAASQKGGGAFAK
-250 EDFKNYRARE
+250 EDFKNYQARE
-260 FPPLVQDYKSYRIFA
+260 FPPLVQDYKSYRIYA

-284 TVLLTLKSLETKDW
+284 TVLLSLKSLETKDW
-298 AKTASMSLG
+298 GNTASMSLG
-307 RVEQVARAWQAILPI
+307 RVEQVAHAWQNIYPI
-322 VSSNFGDTPDQP
+322 VASNFGDTPDQP
-334 QRIEKVFSGESL
+334 ERIAKVFSKESL
-346 STLAKTVLGSGPGQ
+346 ADLAKKVLAATV
-360 PPAAADEVT
+360 PAETTAEEAT
-369 PESSETTHFIVID
+369 PESAETTHFIVID

-402 VAPGTGILLNNSLSN
+402 VAPGTGILLNDSLSN

-422 KKYVNS
+422 RKYVNS

-440 PVIVMEKGKPCIV
+440 PVIVTEKGKAVIA
-453 LGSPASDRIPTGV
+453 LGSPASERIPTGV

-475 FGMDPVAAIDQPRFH
+475 FAMDPVAAIDQPRFH
-490 LNRAKSPSEPK
+490 LKRAKSPSEPK
-501 NALDL
+501 NALEL
-506 EEGFDA
+506 EEGFDTT
-512 VLAEE
+512 LAEE
-517 LKKNWQ
+517 LKKNWE

>member
-1 MTFVPRQSAKCLLA
+1 MTLDTRQSFISIAAALFFFS
-15 SLLFILLCLP
+15 SLCPTLFS
-25 DGLFAAQRAESTAGV
+25 AQKAVSTGGI

-55 LKQGGTAADAAV
+55 LKEGGTAADAAV

-86 LVVLYY
+86 LVILYY
-92 DAASGKVSYLEAL
+92 DASNGKISYIDAI

-115 AMRARPAEERK
+115 SMRALSSSDRS
-126 RGYPSSAIPGCVAG
+126 RGWHSVAIPGCAAG
-140 LEMMQKKWGKMSW
+140 LELMHKKWGKLPW
-153 RDLVKPAVGYARE
+153 KELVKPAVGYARE
-166 GFPLAD
+166 GFPLAE
-172 KQIVEFQ
+172 KQIVEFG

-198 GKVPTNNAILKNPD
+198 GKVPEKNAILKNPD
-212 LAKTMEEMGE
+212 LAKTMESMGDK
-222 NGPRAFYTGEIAD
+222 GPQEFYQGEIAD
-235 RLVAASKKGGGAFAR
+235 KLVTASKKGGGSFAK
-250 EDFKNYRARE
+250 EDFKNYKARE
-260 FPPLVQDYKSYRIFA
+260 FPPLLQDYKSYRIYA
-275 GAPPITGGA
+275 GAPPVTGGA
-284 TVLLTLKSLETKDW
+284 TVLLTLKSLE
-298 AKTASMSLG
+298 AKVWGNIASMSLA
-307 RVEQVARAWQAILPI
+307 RIEQVARAWQNIYPV
-322 VSSNFGDTPDQP
+322 VSSNLADTEDRTE
-334 QRIEKVFSGESL
+334 RINKVFSKESL
-346 STLAKTVLGSGPGQ
+346 ADLAKKALD
-360 PPAAADEVT
+360 AAPSSPNETEEAT
-369 PESSETTHFIVID
+369 PESAETTHFIVID

-402 VAPGTGILLNNSLSN
+402 VASGTGILLNDSLSN
-417 FGFGP
+417 FGFGT
-422 KKYVNS
+422 KQYVNS

-440 PVIVMEKGKPCIV
+440 PVIVVEKGKPVIA

-466 YQVLSNLID
+466 YQVLSNMID
-475 FGMDPVAAIDQPRFH
+475 FTMDPIAAIDQPRFH

-501 NALDL
+501 NALEL
-506 EEGFDA
+506 EEGFDPT
-512 VLAEE
+512 LAEE
-517 LKKNWQ
+517 LKKNWK
-523 TSFKQRNQYYF
+523 TSFKQKNQYYF

>member
-1 MTFVPRQSAKCLLA
+1 MTLAPRQSLKSILSAVFLFSFFCP
-15 SLLFILLCLP
+15 SLFS
-25 DGLFAAQRAESTAGV
+25 AQKAESAGGV

-55 LKQGGTAADAAV
+55 LKQGGSAADAAV

-92 DAASGKVSYLEAL
+92 DASNGKVSFLDAI

-115 AMRARPAEERK
+115 AMRSLSSTDRS
-126 RGYPSSAIPGCVAG
+126 RGWHSAAVPGCAAG
-140 LEMMQKKWGKMSW
+140 LELMQKKWGKLSW
-153 RDLVKPAVGYARE
+153 KELVKPAVGYARD

-172 KQIVEFQ
+172 KQIVEFG

-198 GKVPTNNAILKNPD
+198 KKVPEKNAILKNPD
-212 LAKTMEEMGE
+212 LARTMESMGDK
-222 NGPRAFYTGEIAD
+222 GPQEFYQGDIAD
-235 RLVAASKKGGGAFAR
+235 KLVSASKKGGGFFAK

-260 FPPLVQDYKSYRIFA
+260 FAPLEQDYKSYHIYA
-275 GAPPITGGA
+275 GAPPISGGA
-284 TVLLTLKSLETKDW
+284 TVLLTLKSLETKNW
-298 AKTASMSLG
+298 SNTISMSLG
-307 RVEQVARAWQAILPI
+307 RIEQVARAWQKIYPI
-322 VSSNFGDTPDQP
+322 VSSNFGDTPDRAE
-334 QRIEKVFSGESL
+334 RIQKVFSKESL
-346 STLAKTVLGSGPGQ
+346 SALAKNVLDSSTPDS
-360 PPAAADEVT
+360 AAGADES
-369 PESSETTHFIVID
+369 PENAETTHFIVMD

-402 VAPGTGILLNNSLSN
+402 VAPSTGILLNDSLSN
-417 FGFGP
+417 FGFGT

-440 PVIVMEKGKPCIV
+440 PVIVMEKGKPVIA

-475 FGMDPVAAIDQPRFH
+475 FAMNPIAAIDQPRFH

-501 NALDL
+501 NALEL

-512 VLAEE
+512 SLAED

-523 TSFKQRNQYYF
+523 ISFKKKDQYYF

-549 GFADERRTNVA
+549 AFADERRTNVA